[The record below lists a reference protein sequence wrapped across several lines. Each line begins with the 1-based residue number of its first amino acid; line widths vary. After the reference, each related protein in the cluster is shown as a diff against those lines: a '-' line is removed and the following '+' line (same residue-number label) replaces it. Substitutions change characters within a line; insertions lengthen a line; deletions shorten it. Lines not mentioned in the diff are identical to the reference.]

1 MASLVKFD
9 VQTLPAL
16 KVVGRAVRVRMAD
29 EMEDPVP
36 ELWARCH
43 GDGTIDELEALDTFD
58 PSPVGWMGDFDAKTS
73 SFVYLCGV
81 LMPADAAVPE
91 GFDVREIGPTS
102 AAVGWVQGEP
112 DELVPVAQELTE
124 QAMSDAG
131 VAADDTA
138 GWALELYNDARY
150 AHPGTQGEV
159 VLDFYIPCLE
169 PAGA

>member
-9 VQTLPAL
+9 VQSLPAL

-29 EMEDPVP
+29 EMDDPVP

-43 GDGTIDELEALDTFD
+43 GDGTIDELESLDTFD
-58 PSPVGWMGDFDAKTS
+58 PSPVGWMGEYDDKTS
-73 SFVYLCGV
+73 TFVYLCGV
-81 LMPADAAVPE
+81 LLSADAAVPD
-91 GFDVREIGPTS
+91 GFDVRAIGPTS

-124 QAMSDAG
+124 QAMADAG

-138 GWALELYNDARY
+138 GWALELYNDVRY
-150 AHPGTQGEV
+150 TQPGTDGEV

-169 PAGA
+169 PVG

>member
-1 MASLVKFD
+1 MTSLVKFD
-9 VQTLPAL
+9 VLPLPAL

-29 EMEDPVP
+29 EMDDPVP

-43 GDGTIDELEALDTFD
+43 GDGTLDELEALDTFD

-81 LMPADAAVPE
+81 LLPSDAPVPD
-91 GFDVREIGPTS
+91 GYDARAIGPTS

-112 DELVPVAQELTE
+112 DELVPLAQELTE
-124 QAMSDAG
+124 EAMAQAG
-131 VAADDTA
+131 VAADDSA
-138 GWALELYNDARY
+138 GWALELYNAGRFTE
-150 AHPGTQGEV
+150 PGPDGEV

-169 PAGA
+169 PATA

>member
-1 MASLVKFD
+1 MASLVRFD
-9 VQTLPAL
+9 VRSLPAL

-29 EMEDPVP
+29 EMDDPVP

-43 GDGTIDELEALDTFD
+43 GDGTIDELLALDTFD

-81 LMPADAAVPE
+81 LVGADAPVPE
-91 GFDVREIGPTS
+91 GFDVRAIGPTN

-131 VAADDTA
+131 VAADDAA
-138 GWALELYNDARY
+138 GWALEMYTDERY
-150 AHPGTQGEV
+150 TRPGAGGEV

-169 PAGA
+169 PVGA

>member
-9 VQTLPAL
+9 VRSLPAL

-36 ELWARCH
+36 ELWSRCH

-81 LMPADAAVPE
+81 LLPADADVPE
-91 GFDVREIGPTS
+91 GFDVRAIGPTS

-124 QAMSDAG
+124 QAMTDAG

-138 GWALELYNDARY
+138 GWALELYDDTRY
-150 AHPGTQGEV
+150 TQPGTSGEV

-169 PAGA
+169 PAQA

>member
-9 VQTLPAL
+9 VRSLPAL

-36 ELWARCH
+36 ELWSRCH

-81 LMPADAAVPE
+81 LVPSGAPVPE
-91 GFDVREIGPTS
+91 GFDIRAIGPTR

-112 DELVPVAQELTE
+112 DELVPLAQELTE
-124 QAMSDAG
+124 QAMAEAG
-131 VAADDTA
+131 VTADESA
-138 GWALELYNDARY
+138 GWALERY
-150 AHPGTQGEV
+150 DDERFTQRTPEGEV

-169 PAGA
+169 LAGA